1 MSRSNDNS
9 QNGQN
14 GPKGQRQKGGGSNQ
28 AGADKQGDDKARA
41 SRRRK
46 GSRKKKVD
54 PQIFWGDPAKLAEHN
69 AGKALITA
77 NPSAVVQSLGR
88 PPLSGQQ
95 NAAEHYFIAVYERAV
110 NLAAALAAAGNLI
123 EPEELTE
130 SDRFG
135 A

>member
-1 MSRSNDNS
+1 MNAK
-9 QNGQN
+9 QAKKGQN
-14 GPKGQRQKGGGSNQ
+14 RPQQRDSGGDSANGLRAN
-28 AGADKQGDDKARA
+28 DKSRTG

-46 GSRKKKVD
+46 GPRKKKVD
-54 PQIFWGDPAKLAEHN
+54 PRVFWGDAEQLAEL
-69 AGKALITA
+69 GEKKATITT

-123 EPEELTE
+123 EAEELT
-130 SDRFG
+130 SDSDH
-135 A
+135 

>member
-1 MSRSNDNS
+1 MSNAKQNKNQRKSSRGDGNRAAGNDGGN
-9 QNGQN
+9 QNGRN
-14 GPKGQRQKGGGSNQ
+14 S
-28 AGADKQGDDKARA
+28 DKSRN

-46 GSRKKKVD
+46 GPRKKKVD
-54 PQIFWGDPAKLAEHN
+54 PKVFWGDAEQLAKVPDV
-69 AGKALITA
+69 KATITT

-95 NAAEHYFIAVYERAV
+95 NAAEHYFAAVYDRAV

-123 EPEELTE
+123 EPEDLAG
-130 SDRFG
+130 DRE